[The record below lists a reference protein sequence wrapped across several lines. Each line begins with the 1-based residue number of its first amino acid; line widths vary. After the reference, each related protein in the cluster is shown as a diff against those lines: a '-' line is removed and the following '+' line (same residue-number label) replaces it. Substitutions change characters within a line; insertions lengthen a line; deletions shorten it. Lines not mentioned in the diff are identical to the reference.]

1 LNIYLNFSVL
11 IKIRMDENVFGS
23 KLKDLID
30 KKRAEL
36 SLLKEKRR
44 KKSGSGADTEAAASG
59 ADTEA
64 AAENEHHEK
73 KI

>member
-1 LNIYLNFSVL
+1 
-11 IKIRMDENVFGS
+11 MDENVFGS

-64 AAENEHHEK
+64 AASGADTGTEAAAENEHHET

>member
-1 LNIYLNFSVL
+1 
-11 IKIRMDENVFGS
+11 MDENVFGS

-44 KKSGSGADTEAAASG
+44 KKSGSGADTEAAA
-59 ADTEA
+59 
-64 AAENEHHEK
+64 ENEHHET